1 MTGKGHVLEIIS
13 KAMIVTT
20 PQHGPFGLM
29 IYKIL
34 YKSPKVMI
42 NVCTFI

>member
-1 MTGKGHVLEIIS
+1 MEGRINVSISYLEIIS

-42 NVCTFI
+42 NV